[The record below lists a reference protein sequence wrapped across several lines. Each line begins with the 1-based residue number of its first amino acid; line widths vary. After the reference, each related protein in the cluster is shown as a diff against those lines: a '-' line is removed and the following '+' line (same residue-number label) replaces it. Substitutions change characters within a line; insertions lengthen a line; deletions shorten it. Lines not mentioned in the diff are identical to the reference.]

1 MHLQFTNLI
10 FSCKKYVA
18 KDIYQKVVIPCFL
31 DGEFLLSN
39 SFSVDSRELVKF
51 FILSF
56 SFFFL
61 DNINVAFKTVSEHS
75 ST

>member
-10 FSCKKYVA
+10 FSYKKYVA
-18 KDIYQKVVIPCFL
+18 KDIYQKAVIPCFL

-51 FILSF
+51 CI
-56 SFFFL
+56 
-61 DNINVAFKTVSEHS
+61 
-75 ST
+75 